1 MVLHRIVLLPTTEGL
16 HLDDTLMPDS
26 VDTVWRKVRVNQD
39 DFSSALYG
47 KSQITLLKLAV
58 EVQLRIVD
66 QFDLA
71 QPVDVE
77 ALKSLSRTCKQL
89 HFIVQDNVRL
99 AKSFKNQL
107 HYEKKILTNFKW
119 RALGDAAGYSR
130 YADYCRYLVRNVVG
144 PMVRPCPEAYDIPLN
159 GWDQLLSVALL
170 VRAKLMGFGL
180 DKPST
185 QLHRDQRDFL
195 CLRYQD
201 PEKTTVAERTNKL
214 TSVERLTLL
223 YGTLLWQQTY
233 AYLTQPTSVQR
244 TEMTGSLGGSST
256 WVFSLE
262 SAFVMEGPLF
272 LLRMWYGWQPNFQAV
287 GWLDQLTMYNL
298 AKERFNYWCKWRSD
312 GAASPMWFLIVR
324 RAKHDI
330 HTWKDE
336 LSLKKP
342 TPFTEVGLEKEAA
355 QTLLECLEVWCA
367 LDILDL
373 PWFNFG

>member
-1 MVLHRIVLLPTTEGL
+1 MPFNRVIPLSTAAGL
-16 HLDDTLMPDS
+16 HFDDILEPGSNNTN
-26 VDTVWRKVRVNQD
+26 WRNDRVTQNN
-39 DFSSALYG
+39 FASAKYCR
-47 KSQITLLKLAV
+47 SQVTLLKLAV

-77 ALKSLSRTCKQL
+77 ALKSLSRTCRQL
-89 HFIVQDNVRL
+89 YFIVQDNVRL

-107 HYEKKILTNFKW
+107 HYERKILTSFKW
-119 RALGDAAGYSR
+119 QALGDAAEYSR

-144 PMVRPCPEAYDIPLN
+144 PMVRTCPEAYDIPLN

-170 VRAKLMGFGL
+170 VRAKVMGFGL

-185 QLHRDQRDFL
+185 QLRRDQRDVF

-201 PEKTTVAERTNKL
+201 PEKTTVAEHANKL
-214 TSVERLTLL
+214 TSVERLILL
-223 YGTLLWQQTY
+223 YGALLWRQTY

-244 TEMTGSLGGSST
+244 TEMTASSGAA

-272 LLRMWYGWQPNFQAV
+272 LLRMWYGWQPSFQAV
-287 GWLDQLTMYNL
+287 GWLDQLTMYKL
-298 AKERFNYWCKWRSD
+298 AKERFNYWCKWQND
-312 GAASPMWFLIVR
+312 GAASPMWLY
-324 RAKHDI
+324 DI

-342 TPFTEVGLEKEAA
+342 TPFTGVGLEKEPA
-355 QTLLECLEVWCA
+355 QTLLTCLEVWCT
-367 LDILDL
+367 LDDILDL